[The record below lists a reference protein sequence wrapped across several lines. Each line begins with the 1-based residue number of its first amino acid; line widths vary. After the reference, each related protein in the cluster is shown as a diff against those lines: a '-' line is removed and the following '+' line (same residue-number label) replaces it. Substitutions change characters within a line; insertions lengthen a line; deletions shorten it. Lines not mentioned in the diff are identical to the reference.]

1 MMETILSL
9 RTPNDW
15 MLELS
20 EKHGITIKVLACR
33 QHGNRVHQLVE
44 IVSPEGRVNDA
55 LKKISSHK
63 GVVGT
68 DITQVDDI
76 KAVGC
81 IGVSRSSPYALLLK
95 SECTFISGRTTGEGR
110 VVWNLIVSKNKPL
123 QKLVNSLR
131 AKGVSVELHKLSR
144 IEDQEILT
152 ARQEEI
158 LQVALDRGFFD
169 HPKKVGLRE
178 LAKTFGISA
187 STLSEV
193 LRKGLKK
200 IIELHLSQEK
210 DQKIKK

>member
-1 MMETILSL
+1 MESVLSL
-9 RTPNDW
+9 RAPNDW

-20 EKHGITIKVLACR
+20 EKHGTTVKVLACR
-33 QHGNRVHQLVE
+33 QYGNRVHQLVE
-44 IVSPEGRVNDA
+44 ILSPEGRVGEA
-55 LKKISSHK
+55 LKRIESNR
-63 GVVGT
+63 GVQGM
-68 DITQVDDI
+68 DITKVDDI

-81 IGVSRSSPYALLLK
+81 VGVSSTSPYALLLK

-144 IEDQEILT
+144 IDDQEILT

-178 LAKTFGISA
+178 LARTFNISA

-200 IIELHLSQEK
+200 IVEQHLAHEK
-210 DQKIKK
+210 ERK

>member
-1 MMETILSL
+1 MESILSL
-9 RTPNDW
+9 RAPNDW
-15 MLELS
+15 MIDLS
-20 EKHGITIKVLACR
+20 EKHGLTVKVLGCR
-33 QHGNRVHQLVE
+33 QFGNKVRLLVE
-44 IVSPEGRVNDA
+44 ILSLEGRVGDA
-55 LKKISSHK
+55 LKKIK
-63 GVVGT
+63 GYKSVIGM
-68 DITQVDDI
+68 DLTQVDDV

-81 IGVSRSSPYALLLK
+81 IGVSTSSPYALLIK

-110 VVWNLIVSKNKPL
+110 VTWNLVVSKNKPL

-144 IEDQEILT
+144 IEDREILT

-178 LAKTFGISA
+178 LAKTFNISA

-200 IIELHLSQEK
+200 IIEQHLAQEK
-210 DQKIKK
+210 EQKR